1 MIRPQATYLLSLTSA
16 LALCVSPSALAF
28 APHTGTIPMQQLLTP
43 FSSTARL
50 RSTAEEAGTET
61 KAEADG
67 DASTKVTELGLV
79 TFDLDDTLDPVKVVI
94 EEAVS

>member
-1 MIRPQATYLLSLTSA
+1 MIRPQATYFLSLTSA
-16 LALCVSPSALAF
+16 LALCISPSALAF
-28 APHTGTIPMQQLLTP
+28 APHTGTIPMQQLTP
-43 FSSTARL
+43 FSSTAL

-67 DASTKVTELGLV
+67 DASTKVAELGLV
-79 TFDLDDTLDPVKVVI
+79 TFDLDDTLYPVKVVI